1 MAIEWTK
8 EQMKYFISEYK
19 KLNTPLVWDALF
31 VQYGYRNQI
40 LRREVKPI
48 LRDMKLAGPAVT
60 IKGTTNVTPFEEE
73 FDHKGPGPLGGM
85 WIRVG
90 QALTEDCV
98 VIIDPGYTEVAVL
111 GDIFGQTWHHMGM
124 QGLVCDGPIRDSFGF
139 LEDDISTFCT
149 DTMCICAEGHWRM
162 TDSNVP
168 LWLHGQLGEV
178 LVNPGDFI
186 FADADGVLVIP
197 NDMIEKVL
205 INAKERAANE
215 IKTKADIKAGKT
227 PEEMWYEDGH
237 SGVLDEDK

>member
-1 MAIEWTK
+1 
-8 EQMKYFISEYK
+8 
-19 KLNTPLVWDALF
+19 
-31 VQYGYRNQI
+31 
-40 LRREVKPI
+40 
-48 LRDMKLAGPAVT
+48 
-60 IKGTTNVTPFEEE
+60 
-73 FDHKGPGPLGGM
+73 
-85 WIRVG
+85 
-90 QALTEDCV
+90 
-98 VIIDPGYTEVAVL
+98 
-111 GDIFGQTWHHMGM
+111 
-124 QGLVCDGPIRDSFGF
+124 
-139 LEDDISTFCT
+139 
-149 DTMCICAEGHWRM
+149 MCICAEGHWRM

>member
-90 QALTEDCV
+90 QALSEDCV

-111 GDIFGQTWHHMGM
+111 ASYGNAGACMRW
-124 QGLVCDGPIRDSFGF
+124 PDS
-139 LEDDISTFCT
+139 
-149 DTMCICAEGHWRM
+149 
-162 TDSNVP
+162 
-168 LWLHGQLGEV
+168 
-178 LVNPGDFI
+178 
-186 FADADGVLVIP
+186 
-197 NDMIEKVL
+197 
-205 INAKERAANE
+205 
-215 IKTKADIKAGKT
+215 
-227 PEEMWYEDGH
+227 
-237 SGVLDEDK
+237 